1 METNTAPELN
11 TPAQPDTVEPIASAT
26 YSPEDNKLRLYPF
39 AHLSA
44 EDYARVKAAG
54 YTWAPRQGIFVAPM
68 WTPAREDLARE
79 LAGEIEDED
88 KTLTERAEERADR
101 FAGYSERRADEATA
115 AKDSVQALADGIPL
129 GQPILVGHHS
139 ERRARRDAEKI
150 ENGIRKAVKLWE
162 TSQYWQDRAAGAIRH
177 ARYKELPA
185 VRARRIKGIEAD
197 RRKIERQVAE
207 CEAGLRF
214 WEGEAKFRNRE
225 TGEAFQVWVA
235 DDNREQVR
243 QFLGGP
249 LGHEADSFHAAR
261 PEGHPVGFSPY
272 DVLAPDGARYAA
284 CPSMTVEQCQAIAL
298 RVFPRRIA
306 FAGRW
311 LAHHDNRLTYER
323 AMLAAEGGT
332 ATDRKGPEK
341 GGAVKCWASHRGAWS
356 YVSKVN
362 KVTVSVLDN
371 WGNGGKNF
379 LRNIAFDKVSAV
391 MTAAEVQAARDS
403 GNLVETEDKTGFY
416 LKADPTKATTAQ
428 PPAPPEAET
437 APVPESSTPTTDG
450 TPAKPAA
457 CAADFAAL
465 KDTLRA
471 GVKVVA
477 APNLFPTPAAV
488 AERAVELADLFA
500 GCKLLEPSAGTG
512 NLIEAAVGAGVFRSD
527 VTACEINPT
536 LAAGLKDKAGRVV
549 PGDFFERN
557 GDLGTFDRVL
567 MNPPFDHGSDI
578 QHVRHALKF
587 LDEGGRLVAIVAAG
601 PRQREAFAEYEWHDL
616 PEDAFASQGTGVRTA
631 IVVIDK

>member
-1 METNTAPELN
+1 MKDTQH
-11 TPAQPDTVEPIASAT
+11 TPGTTEATTAQPSAAPIATAT
-26 YSPEDNKLRLYPF
+26 YSPEDNKIRLYPF
-39 AHLSA
+39 ARLSA

-54 YTWAPRQGIFVAPM
+54 FAWAPKQGIFVAPM
-68 WTPAREDLARE
+68 WTPAREDLALE
-79 LAGEIEDED
+79 LAGEIGDED
-88 KTLTERAEERADR
+88 KTLVERAEERADR

-115 AKDSVQALADGIPL
+115 AKSSVQALADGIPL

-139 ERRARRDAEKI
+139 EARARRDAEKI
-150 ENGIRKAVKLWE
+150 ENGMRKAVRLWE

-225 TGEAFQVWVA
+225 TGEAFQIRVA

-243 QFLGGP
+243 AFLGGP
-249 LGHEADSFHAAR
+249 LGHEANGFHAAR

-284 CPSMTVEQCQAIAL
+284 CPSMTVEQCHAIAL

-311 LAHHDNRLTYER
+311 LAHYDNRLAYER

-341 GGAVKCWASHRGAWS
+341 GGAVKCWASRRGAWS

-362 KVTVSVLDN
+362 KVTVSVSDN

-379 LRNIAFDKVSAV
+379 LRNIAFDNVSAV

-403 GNLVETEDKTGFY
+403 GRLIETEDKTGFY
-416 LKADPTKATTAQ
+416 LAGETTNPPKIQAPT
-428 PPAPPEAET
+428 PEA
-437 APVPESSTPTTDG
+437 S
-450 TPAKPAA
+450 KAA
-457 CAADFAAL
+457 EFSAL
-465 KDTLRA
+465 KDSLRA

-477 APNLFPTPAAV
+477 APNLFPTPRAV

-500 GCKLLEPSAGTG
+500 GCTLLEPSAGTG

-557 GDLGTFDRVL
+557 GDLGKFDRIL

-578 QHVRHALKF
+578 QHVQHALKF
-587 LDEGGRLVAIVAAG
+587 LEEGGRLVAIVAAG
-601 PRQREAFAEYEWHDL
+601 PRQRQAFAEYKWHDL
-616 PEDAFASQGTGVRTA
+616 PEDSFANQGTGVRTA
-631 IVVIDK
+631 IIVIDG